1 MNNELLWIGFMAL
14 NFALILLGYKL
25 FGQKGLFAWIVLSA
39 IIANV
44 QVLKTVELF
53 GQVATLGNII
63 YGTSFLATDILSEKY
78 GKTEARKGV
87 YLGIFT
93 LIVTA
98 ILMTVSLEFVPHES
112 DWVQDS
118 LVNVFGI
125 IPRIAFASVLAY
137 FISQMHDT
145 WAYDYWKKKSDHIWV
160 RNNLS
165 TAVSQLIDTLVFTFI
180 AFWGIYETPVFVSI
194 LITTYVFKFIVAAL
208 DTPFIY
214 MAKRIDQH
222 IF

>member
-1 MNNELLWIGFMAL
+1 MNNEMLWIGFMVL
-14 NFALILLGYKL
+14 NFALILVGYKL
-25 FGQKGLFAWIVLSA
+25 FGQKGLYAWIVLSA
-39 IIANV
+39 ILANV

-53 GQVATLGNII
+53 GQVATLGNIM

-87 YLGIFT
+87 YIGIFT
-93 LIVTA
+93 LIATA
-98 ILMTVSLEFVPHES
+98 LLMTFSLQFVPHES

-118 LVNVFGI
+118 LANVFGI
-125 IPRIAFASVLAY
+125 IPRIAFASTLAY

-145 WAYDYWKKKSDHIWV
+145 WAYSFWKTKSDQIWV

-165 TAVSQLIDTLVFTFI
+165 TLVSQLIDTIVFTFI
-180 AFWGIYETPVFVSI
+180 AFWGVYETPVFVSI
-194 LITTYVFKFIVAAL
+194 LLTTYVFKFIVAAA

-214 MAKRIDQH
+214 LAKKITKH
-222 IF
+222 TF